1 MDNKNLLK
9 SGIVSTLVMAICCFT
24 PALVWLMGG
33 LGLAAYVSGLDAVLL
48 PLLGL
53 SIVVTVIAL
62 MRRSKEAG
70 PS

>member
-1 MDNKNLLK
+1 
-9 SGIVSTLVMAICCFT
+9 MAICCFT